1 MSDWDDLLDRGLR
14 SYVAEEPPPGLEAR
28 ILARARRK
36 GAHASWW
43 WAGWAVAACGA
54 WMAWTVNRP
63 VETLSIKPVWRFEAP
78 PLMIAATPN
87 PTGHR
92 RPGITEAERALMRF
106 VEEHPD
112 DAAATAARMNDPIA
126 IDRIEIEPLAI
137 NELEAPEETKR

>member
-1 MSDWDDLLDRGLR
+1 
-14 SYVAEEPPPGLEAR
+14 
-28 ILARARRK
+28 
-36 GAHASWW
+36 
-43 WAGWAVAACGA
+43 
-54 WMAWTVNRP
+54 
-63 VETLSIKPVWRFEAP
+63 
-78 PLMIAATPN
+78 MIAATPN

-137 NELEAPEETKR
+137 NELETPEETKR